1 MQERLAGKVILIAGA
16 GGIGNACAKRLAS
29 EGASVVLGDIDA
41 DISIGCAEEITQA
54 GGRAVGLELDGSEEE
69 SIAAAVNVAMTRFG
83 GLDGLHANYLQ
94 PNEGD
99 TLDVLGIPMADWD
112 EVTRG
117 QQRGYL
123 LCTRHALPPMLER
136 GEGSIV
142 YTVSDAVYMAEPVR
156 VGYAMNKAAITALMR
171 HVAKRFGH
179 EGIRANAIAPGLI
192 VHDKVEAMM
201 PPEFLENSRL
211 ATVTGRLGRP
221 EDIAAMAALLMSDDG
236 RHLTGQVISVNGG
249 TIMRA

>member
-1 MQERLAGKVILIAGA
+1 MDRLKDKVILIAGA

-29 EGASVVLGDIDA
+29 EGAAVVLGDIEA
-41 DISIGCAEEITQA
+41 DVARTCADQITQA
-54 GGRAVGLELDGSEEE
+54 GGKAVGLELDGSEEE
-69 SIAAAVNVAMTRFG
+69 SIASAVETALSKFG
-83 GLDGLHANYLQ
+83 GLDGLHANFLQ

-99 TLDVLGIPMADWD
+99 TLDVLGIPMAEWE

-117 QQRGYL
+117 QQRGYV
-123 LCTRHALPPMLER
+123 LCSRLGLPPMLER
-136 GEGSIV
+136 GGGSII

-156 VGYAMNKAAITALMR
+156 VGYAMAKAAITALMR

-201 PPEFLENSRL
+201 PPEFLEASRL

-221 EDIAAMAALLMSDDG
+221 EDIAGVAAMLMSEDG
-236 RHLTGQVISVNGG
+236 RHVTGQVMSVNGG
-249 TIMRA
+249 TMMRA

>member
-1 MQERLAGKVILIAGA
+1 MGRLTDKVILIAGA

-29 EGASVVLGDIDA
+29 EGAAVVLGDIDA
-41 DISIGCAEEITQA
+41 DVSRGCAAEIAEA
-54 GGRAVGLELDGSEEE
+54 GGKAVGLELDGSEEA
-69 SIAAAVNVAMTRFG
+69 SIADAVEVALSRFG
-83 GLDGLHANYLQ
+83 GLDGMHANYLQ

-99 TLDVLGIPMADWD
+99 TLDVLGISLAEWD

-136 GEGSIV
+136 GGGSIV
-142 YTVSDAVYMAEPVR
+142 YTVSDAVYMAESVR
-156 VGYAMNKAAITALMR
+156 VGYAMNKAAITALAR

-179 EGIRANAIAPGLI
+179 DGIRANCIAPGLI
-192 VHDKVEAMM
+192 VHAKVEEMLPA
-201 PPEFLENSRL
+201 EFLENSRR
-211 ATVTGRLGRP
+211 ATVNGRLGRP
-221 EDIAAMAALLMSDDG
+221 EDIAAMAALLLSDDG
-236 RHLTGQVISVNGG
+236 RHVTGQVMAVNGG

>member
-1 MQERLAGKVILIAGA
+1 MERLEGKVILIAGA

-29 EGASVVLGDIDA
+29 EGASVVLGDIVA
-41 DISIGCAEEITQA
+41 DVATGCAEEIFEA
-54 GGRAVGLELDGSEEE
+54 GGKAVGLELDGSEEA
-69 SIAAAVNVAMTRFG
+69 SIAAAVEVALSRFG
-83 GLDGLHANYLQ
+83 GLDGMHANYLQ
-94 PNEGD
+94 PSEGD
-99 TLDVLGIPMADWD
+99 MLDVLGIPMAEWD

-117 QQRGYL
+117 QQRGYM
-123 LCTRHALPPMLER
+123 LCTRHCLPPMLER
-136 GEGSIV
+136 GGGAIV

-179 EGIRANAIAPGLI
+179 DGIRANCIAPGLI

-201 PPEFLENSRL
+201 PPEFLEASRQ
-211 ATVTGRLGRP
+211 ATLTGRLGRP
-221 EDIAAMAALLMSDDG
+221 EDIAAMAALLMSEDG
-236 RHLTGQVISVNGG
+236 RHVTGQVLAVNGG

>member
-1 MQERLAGKVILIAGA
+1 MGRLTDKVILIAGA
-16 GGIGNACAKRLAS
+16 GGIGNACARRLAS
-29 EGASVVLGDIDA
+29 EGAAVVLGDIDA
-41 DISIGCAEEITQA
+41 DVSRGCAAEIVTA
-54 GGRAVGLELDGSEEE
+54 GGKAVGLELDGSQEG
-69 SIAAAVNVAMTRFG
+69 SIADAVEVALSRYG
-83 GLDGLHANYLQ
+83 GLDGMHANYLQ

-99 TLDVLGIPMADWD
+99 TLDVLGIPMAEWD

-136 GEGSIV
+136 GGGSIV
-142 YTVSDAVYMAEPVR
+142 YTVSDAVYMAETVR
-156 VGYAMNKAAITALMR
+156 VGYAMNKAAITALAR

-179 EGIRANAIAPGLI
+179 DGIRANCIAPGLI
-192 VHDKVEAMM
+192 VHAKVEAMM

-211 ATVTGRLGRP
+211 ATATGRLGRP
-221 EDIAAMAALLMSDDG
+221 EDIAAMAAMLLSDDG
-236 RHLTGQVISVNGG
+236 RHVTGQVLAVNGG

>member
-1 MQERLAGKVILIAGA
+1 MKRLKGKVILIAGA

-41 DISIGCAEEITQA
+41 DVSRGCAAEICEA
-54 GGRAVGLELDGSEEE
+54 GGSAVGLELDGSEED
-69 SIAAAVNVAMTRFG
+69 SIAAAVETALSRFG

-99 TLDVLGIPMADWD
+99 TLDVLGIPMAEWD
-112 EVTRG
+112 EVSRG

-123 LCTRHALPPMLER
+123 LCTRLGLPPMLER
-136 GEGSIV
+136 GGGSIV
-142 YTVSDAVYMAEPVR
+142 YTVSDSVYMAEPVR

-201 PPEFLENSRL
+201 PPEFLEASRQ

-236 RHLTGQVISVNGG
+236 RHVTGQVMSVNGG

>member
-1 MQERLAGKVILIAGA
+1 VDRLTDKVILIVGA
-16 GGIGNACAKRLAS
+16 GGIGNACARRLAS

-41 DISIGCAEEITQA
+41 DVAKGCAEEICEA
-54 GGRAVGLELDGSEEE
+54 GGKAVGLELDGSEDA
-69 SIAAAVNVAMTRFG
+69 SIADAVEVALSRFG
-83 GLDGLHANYLQ
+83 GLDGMHANYLQ

-99 TLDVLGIPMADWD
+99 TLDMLDIPMLEWD

-136 GEGSIV
+136 GGGSIV

-156 VGYAMNKAAITALMR
+156 VGYAMSKAAITALMR

-201 PPEFLENSRL
+201 PPEFLENSRK

-221 EDIAAMAALLMSDDG
+221 EDIAAVAALLMSEDG
-236 RHLTGQVISVNGG
+236 RHVTGQVMAVNGG

>member
-41 DISIGCAEEITQA
+41 DISKACADEITRA
-54 GGRAVGLELDGSEEE
+54 GGKAIGLELDGSEEE
-69 SIAAAVNVAMTRFG
+69 SIAAAVSVALTRFG

-99 TLDVLGIPMADWD
+99 TLDVLGIPMAEWD

-123 LCTRHALPPMLER
+123 LCTRYALPPMLER
-136 GEGSIV
+136 GGGSIV

-192 VHDKVEAMM
+192 VHEKVEAMM
-201 PPEFLENSRL
+201 PPEFLENSRQ

-221 EDIAAMAALLMSDDG
+221 EDIAAMAALLMSGDG
-236 RHLTGQVISVNGG
+236 LHITGQVINVNGG